1 MQGKHKGSTFEFE
14 EQRNLNLLKV
24 YRKVMATS
32 DLSTMQ
38 TDIFR
43 KVVMHESERFW
54 VSEERAD
61 AVICKIKREG
71 YSALKNMYPL
81 KRKMYKVI
89 YEKTMKM
96 MDDNPGMSRIDAIS
110 RVLSEP
116 APEFY
121 LTPSSASV
129 ILCKA
134 KKKWYQERKQKLRH
148 LF

>member
-14 EQRNLNLLKV
+14 EQRNRNLLKV
-24 YRKVMATS
+24 YRMVMATA
-32 DLSTMQ
+32 DCTTMQ
-38 TDIFR
+38 TEIFR

-61 AVICKIKREG
+61 AVICKIRREG
-71 YSALKNMYPL
+71 FHVLKNMYPL
-81 KRKMYKVI
+81 KRKMYREI
-89 YEKTMKM
+89 YERTMNM
-96 MDDNPGMSRIDAIS
+96 MDDNPGMSRLDALS

>member
-1 MQGKHKGSTFEFE
+1 
-14 EQRNLNLLKV
+14 
-24 YRKVMATS
+24 MATA
-32 DLSTMQ
+32 DCTTMQ

-61 AVICKIKREG
+61 AVICKIRREG
-71 YSALKNMYPL
+71 FSALKNMYPL
-81 KRKMYKVI
+81 KRKMYKEI
-89 YEKTMKM
+89 YARTMKTMK
-96 MDDNPGMSRIDAIS
+96 DNPGMSRLDALS
-110 RVLSEP
+110 MVLSEP

-134 KKKWYQERKQKLRH
+134 RKKWYQERKQKLRH